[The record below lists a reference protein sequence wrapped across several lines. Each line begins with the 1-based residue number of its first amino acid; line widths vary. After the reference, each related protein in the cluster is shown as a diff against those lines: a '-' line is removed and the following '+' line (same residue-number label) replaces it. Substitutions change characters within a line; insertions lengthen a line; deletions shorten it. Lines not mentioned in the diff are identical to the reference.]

1 MPTSV
6 VKRFPINSAVDFLYA
21 SPAKGQVIAC
31 NRKTNKKRVVD
42 TFTPK
47 KNCRYYVKGSGKT
60 GSLIS
65 KPRKVSHKKK

>member
-6 VKRFPINSAVDFLYA
+6 VKRIPIDTAVNFYYT

-31 NRKTNKKRVVD
+31 NRKTNRKTVVEH
-42 TFTPK
+42 FVPK
-47 KNCRYYVKGSGKT
+47 KNHRYYVKGSGKT

-65 KPRKVSHKKK
+65 KPRKVSRKK